1 MKKFYKNRD
10 KIADEEI
17 RKMKEIYESGKID
30 EDYIRKLVAEQKGE
44 CKFNVLD
51 KRKNFRRKLE

>member
-30 EDYIRKLVAEQKGE
+30 EDYIRKLVAEQKE
-44 CKFNVLD
+44 N
-51 KRKNFRRKLE
+51 

>member
-17 RKMKEIYESGKID
+17 RTMKEIYESGKID
-30 EDYIRKLVAEQKGE
+30 EDYIRKLVAEQKE
-44 CKFNVLD
+44 N
-51 KRKNFRRKLE
+51 